1 MGSYGEK
8 LWGLYNIFF
17 TFFFAVDNPPVSNY
31 QIERKKNNKPEKE
44 ASSFVR
50 HGVLGLVLGKRGK
63 RTGRVWEMTTRNKS
77 PFKTQLF

>member
-1 MGSYGEK
+1 MV
-8 LWGLYNIFF
+8 NIQYFFF

-50 HGVLGLVLGKRGK
+50 HGVLGLVLGKGGK
-63 RTGRVWEMTTRNKS
+63 GQEGSGK
-77 PFKTQLF
+77 